1 MAGNT
6 KPRHRTAAVTAEQ
19 SANLL
24 DGVLAEL
31 ATEQAGLAESL
42 RSLTDCVADS
52 LDEMA
57 EPALTLAEETLAHAR
72 ASVLIASYLV
82 RMIDGHRRR
91 SGSPPA
97 SHRPS
102 GSSPAT
108 GGYRADAAAAG

>member
-1 MAGNT
+1 M
-6 KPRHRTAAVTAEQ
+6 TADRPT
-19 SANLL
+19 SLL
-24 DGVLAEL
+24 DDVLAEL

-42 RSLTDCVADS
+42 RSLTDCAAGS
-52 LDEMA
+52 LDVMA

-82 RMIDGHRRR
+82 RMIDGHRRC

-97 SHRPS
+97 QHRPS

-108 GGYRADAAAAG
+108 EGYRADAAAAG